1 MTLELMNTSTDKRY
15 LSKSTSVVKKVNC
28 KIKEGTQSGTK
39 IRLKGK
45 GVVSM
50 KNPKVHGDQYVTVQ
64 IQVPK
69 NLNEEAKKKLKEFE
83 KACGSGYRS
92 VA

>member
-1 MTLELMNTSTDKRY
+1 MPTLYGDVMC
-15 LSKSTSVVKKVNC
+15 KV
-28 KIKEGTQSGTK
+28 KEGTQSGSK

-50 KNPKVHGDQYVTVQ
+50 KDKNVHGDQYVVIQ

-69 NLNEEAKKKLKEFE
+69 TLSPQAKEKLQEYRKV
-83 KACGSGYRS
+83 SGF
-92 VA
+92 